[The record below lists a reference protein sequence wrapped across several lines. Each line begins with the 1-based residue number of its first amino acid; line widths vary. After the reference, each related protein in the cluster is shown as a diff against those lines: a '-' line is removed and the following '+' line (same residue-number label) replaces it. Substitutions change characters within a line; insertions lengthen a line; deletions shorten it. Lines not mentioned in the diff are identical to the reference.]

1 MRTSR
6 TITNLILH
14 LHPKKVPAD
23 VLKFNRTFGLGG
35 ISALLIV
42 IQVITGL
49 MLRFYYIPY
58 PGEAYN
64 SVLSIMYEVSFG
76 SLIRNMHYWSAAL
89 LLVVVILHLF
99 RTFYTEAFHK
109 GRHNNWQIGIGLL
122 ILVIFSNFTGY
133 LLPWDQLAYWAITV
147 STSMIAYFPFVGE
160 WVAESIKGGPEI
172 SGSALINFYTL
183 HTGLLPAAIVILM
196 SYHFWKVR
204 KAGGV
209 VVPADVQK
217 KYVPTIPNLVGR
229 EFVVALVSLA
239 VIILLS
245 IFFNAPL
252 KEIANPAY
260 SPNPAKAPWYFM
272 GIQELIM
279 HFHPLLA
286 VYLIPIILLTGLVWI
301 PYLNYTE
308 DYSGKWFATK
318 KGKKMVL
325 NAAII
330 ASFVVPLLV
339 ILDEYWNPFSAL
351 PALIGNG
358 VIPFFI
364 VAALIGI
371 YYFLIKFKVK
381 ANKNEIVQAMFT
393 LLAVS
398 MIILT
403 LIGVFFRGEGMKLM
417 LYFG

>member
-1 MRTSR
+1 MRPSK

-14 LHPKKVPAD
+14 LHPASIPTD

-35 ISALLIV
+35 IAALLLV
-42 IQVITGL
+42 IQVVTGL
-49 MLRFYYIPY
+49 MLRFYYVPY

-89 LLVVVILHLF
+89 MLVVVILHLF
-99 RTFYTEAFHK
+99 RTFYTEAFH
-109 GRHNNWQIGIGLL
+109 GARHNNWLIGLGLL

-147 STSMIAYFPFVGE
+147 STSMIGYFPVVGE
-160 WVAESIKGGPEI
+160 WIAESIKGGQEI
-172 SGSALINFYTL
+172 TGSALINFYTL
-183 HTGLLPAAIVILM
+183 HTGVFPAAIVILM

-217 KYVPTIPNLVGR
+217 KFVPTIPNLVQR

-252 KEIANPAY
+252 KEIANPAF

-272 GIQELIM
+272 GIQELVM

-286 VYLIPIILLTGLVWI
+286 VYVIPIILLTGLVWI
-301 PYLNYTE
+301 PYFNYTE
-308 DYSGKWFATK
+308 DYSGKWFATA
-318 KGKKMVL
+318 KGKKLVV
-325 NAAII
+325 NAAFI
-330 ASFVVPLLV
+330 ALIVVPLLV
-339 ILDEYWNPFSAL
+339 IIDEYWNPFSEL
-351 PALIGNG
+351 PALVGNG
-358 VIPFFI
+358 LIPFLI
-364 VAALIGI
+364 VAALFGF
-371 YYFLIKFKVK
+371 YYYILKIKIK
-381 ANKNEIVQAMFT
+381 ANKNETVQAMFT

-403 LIGVFFRGEGMKLM
+403 LIGVFFRGEGMRLM
-417 LYFG
+417 FYFG